1 MSQIYIIAEAGV
13 NHNGSKEMA
22 FQLID
27 AAKKAGVDAVKFQT
41 FKTDNLVTKNADKA
55 AYQKKTTS
63 SDKSQFDMLKKL
75 ELEYETFHELFDYC
89 NNNEIEFLST
99 AFDFE
104 SLNFLVNDLRL
115 KTLKIPSGEITNGPL
130 LLAHAK
136 TECNLILST
145 GMSTMVEIQNALA
158 ILAFGFIN
166 GISSKIGP
174 SREAFHKAFLSEGGK
189 MMLKKR
195 VTLLHCTTEYPAP
208 MNEINLNAMLTMSN
222 IFDLK
227 VGYSDHSKGIAV
239 PTAAT
244 ALGATLIEKHFTLDK
259 SLSGPDHS
267 TSLEP
272 NELKTMVDA
281 IRTVEVAMGSGK
293 KQPMPSELKNRDIV
307 RKSLVAGKYIE
318 EGEVFTEENI
328 AIKRPGN
335 GVSPMSYW
343 DYLGQIS
350 TKHIYPDQPL

>member
-1 MSQIYIIAEAGV
+1 MSQVYIIAEAGV
-13 NHNGSKEMA
+13 NHNGSKEIA

-27 AAKKAGVDAVKFQT
+27 AAKKAGADAVKFQT
-41 FKTDNLVTKNADKA
+41 FKADNIVTKFAEKA
-55 AYQKKTTS
+55 SYQKKTTAS
-63 SDKSQFDMLKKL
+63 EKSQFDMLKKL
-75 ELEYETFHELFDYC
+75 ELKYETFHELFDYC
-89 NNNEIEFLST
+89 NKNGIEFLST
-99 AFDFE
+99 AFDLE
-104 SLNFLVNDLRL
+104 SLSFLVNDLRL

-130 LLAHAK
+130 LLEHAY

-145 GMSTMVEIQNALA
+145 GMSTLVEIEDALS

-166 GISSKIGP
+166 GNSSKINP
-174 SREAFHKAFLSEGGK
+174 SREAFQEAFLLEEGK
-189 MMLKKR
+189 RMLKER

-227 VGYSDHSKGIAV
+227 VGYSDHSEGISV

-244 ALGATLIEKHFTLDK
+244 AIGAILIEKHFTLDK
-259 SLSGPDHS
+259 SLPGPDHS
-267 TSLEP
+267 ASLEP
-272 NELKTMVDA
+272 DELREMVDA
-281 IRTVEVAMGSGK
+281 IRAVELAMGNGK

-307 RKSLVAGKYIE
+307 RKSLVADQNIKK
-318 EGEVFTEENI
+318 GEVFNEENL

-335 GVSPMSYW
+335 GVNPMSYW
-343 DYLGQIS
+343 DYLGKTS